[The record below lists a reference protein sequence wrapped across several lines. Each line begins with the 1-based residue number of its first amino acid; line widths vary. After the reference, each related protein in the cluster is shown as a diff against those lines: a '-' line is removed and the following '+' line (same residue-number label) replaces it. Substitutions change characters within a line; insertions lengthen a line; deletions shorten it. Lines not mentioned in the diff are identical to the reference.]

1 MKPYVRPMIK
11 TWFMSTLAYRLF
23 MARELTAVFVAGY
36 LVFLL
41 FWLRSLGEGYE
52 SFDALLVKMRN
63 PVSLAFHLFIFVP
76 ALYHSITWFNLTPKA
91 MPVRLGEKRVP
102 HVLVAIGGG
111 YLPWVV
117 VSGVLAWVL
126 LG

>member
-1 MKPYVRPMIK
+1 MKPHVRPMIK
-11 TWFMSTLAYRLF
+11 TWFMHTPAYRLF

-41 FWLRSLGEGYE
+41 FWLQSLGEGYE
-52 SFDALLVKMRN
+52 SFDALLMRMRS
-63 PVSLAFHLFIFVP
+63 PVSLAFHLLVFVP

-102 HVLVAIGGG
+102 DVLVAIGGG
-111 YLPWVV
+111 YLPWIV
-117 VSGVLAWVL
+117 VSGVLAWIL